1 MDVEHVIMGE
11 LELPPNCARGSTVPV
26 TSLKERYPVEV
37 CHPL

>member
-11 LELPPNCARGSTVPV
+11 LELPPNCAPGSSVPV
-26 TSLKERYPVEV
+26 TSLKELPVEV